1 MRNLLTLTTALSTG
15 ALALMVAA
23 APSARAQTV
32 INLTNLD
39 SALVGVNTNNNFSG
53 SSNTG
58 LDNTNIGEALSQGGL
73 FGGAANILDQRA
85 YNQLNSMGVTAPGV
99 VAPVVLGTVAG
110 FPGGNP
116 TTVEIN
122 MLTSAA
128 GLNSVTSPTV
138 GEGALTGSTSMAN
151 TNSNTAI
158 LLRPNTI
165 PGAGPGLPLTIGY
178 SAGPASVGGSQVG
191 INSANALGAAFA
203 PGTTVSL
210 NQMPIGLG
218 LSNTGTSTTGNQG
231 GALNMSSVN
240 NLTAFTAQGSSE
252 VNGSATGVDANG
264 NPITVAG
271 SQIAQNRFNTAAI
284 YGDVAL
290 VLGQKADGL
299 NGIASSMTS
308 ANSAAAF
315 SANLGSA
322 GIDPTVRNLNQG
334 AGVEINT
341 LALAP
346 VGATSGAV
354 TLSGQQSINGG
365 SSWTN
370 GPQGGTVGSVIPVVT
385 NQMVASTNPTSLYN
399 VAATQTSNNAA
410 FGEGFLAATAPRN
423 FVNGAPAAADVNLA
437 NVGQTISTAFNRV
450 DAGNMAITALPA
462 TGSSPSANGTGFTQ
476 STGVL
481 GAVAGVAQV
490 GTNTSALGYTVGALN
505 NAVADTVAGRA
516 SIDSLA
522 QNYQMTAN
530 TISSTANVTGGFAQ
544 TSNGLNF
551 GAGIAVPGGVGLG
564 VTTQGNNGVAFGEG
578 AAYGVALAGG
588 TGLEPVNGQPVTSL
602 MTNSAAAV
610 NYLGGNATLAGTT
623 QRTNVLA
630 NVLSTTAALA
640 TTSAG
645 AVEQNL
651 GNVSG
656 FGGTAPMQSLLAVSG
671 STYGSGQSSATGYRQ
686 DIGLTAN
693 LVSNGAAGLSGSV
706 TQQGPTMY
714 SPGTVNSAVVASG
727 GRGDATLGSASLS
740 GTGAT
745 SGIQTTAM
753 TINRIDSLGTIGSAA
768 TPAAL
773 SQASGAVNL
782 GANLLN
788 NGATNVAGVVASGLS
803 GSATGNNLVQQASV
817 NFNSLASTGLLV
829 GNANQV
835 SAGFL
840 SANGNSASAN
850 AASCGALCGNGTGN
864 ATLLGTQQVV
874 GQSLNTM
881 ALAGGA
887 TGLLNQVAAGTTD
900 ILSRNTV
907 RTQSN
912 TGYAINTGVQVATN
926 GVNVIS
932 AAR

>member
-1 MRNLLTLTTALSTG
+1 MRNLLTLSTALSTG
-15 ALALMVAA
+15 ALALMVAV

-39 SALVGVNTNNNFSG
+39 NTLVGVDTTGGVGVGNTA
-53 SSNTG
+53 NTV
-58 LDNTNIGEALSQGGL
+58 LDNVNVGDALSNGGL

-85 YNQLNSMGVTAPGV
+85 YNQLNAMGVTAPGV
-99 VAPVVLGTVAG
+99 VTPVVLGTVAG

-128 GLNSVTSPTV
+128 SLGAGVNTLSGTTS
-138 GEGALTGSTSMAN
+138 LTSTN
-151 TNSNTAI
+151 TNTANVV
-158 LLRPNTI
+158 RPNVI
-165 PGAGPGLPLTIGY
+165 PSAGVGVPSLLVGY

-210 NQMPIGLG
+210 NQMPIGLADVSTGVGTTASSTGGQQG
-218 LSNTGTSTTGNQG
+218 L
-231 GALNMSSVN
+231 LNMSSVN
-240 NLTAFTAQGSSE
+240 NLVAFTAQGSSE

-299 NGIASSMTS
+299 NAVDTAFTS
-308 ANSAAAF
+308 ANMAAAY

-334 AGVEINT
+334 AGVDINT

-346 VGATSGAV
+346 VGGASGAV

-365 SSWTN
+365 GTFVGGGN
-370 GPQGGTVGSVIPVVT
+370 FGTVVPVVT
-385 NQMVASTNPTSLYN
+385 NQMVASTVANTLAA
-399 VAATQTSNNAA
+399 VAATQPNA
-410 FGEGFLAATAPRN
+410 GGVLGGGVLALTAPRN
-423 FVNGAPAAADVNLA
+423 FVNGAPAAADVGLS
-437 NVGQTISTAFNRV
+437 NVGQTIATAYNRV

-462 TGSSPSANGTGFTQ
+462 TGSNNGTGFSQ
-476 STGVL
+476 VANEIGAISGV
-481 GAVAGVAQV
+481 VQV
-490 GTNTSALGYTVGALN
+490 GTSSFTVGALN
-505 NAVADTVAGRA
+505 NALADTVAGRA
-516 SIDSLA
+516 SIDGLA

-530 TISSTANVTGGFAQ
+530 TLNSSANVTGGFTQ
-544 TSNGLNF
+544 TANALNF
-551 GAGIAVPGGVGLG
+551 AAGVAAPAGFSGGGVTNLG
-564 VTTQGNNGVAFGEG
+564 SGGAAFAAGEG
-578 AAYGVALAGG
+578 APYQVGLQNSGG
-588 TGLEPVNGQPVTSL
+588 GLQ
-602 MTNSAAAV
+602 TNSAGAV
-610 NYLGGNATLAGTT
+610 TILGGNASLAGTT

-630 NVLSTTAALA
+630 NVLSTSAGLT

-651 GNVSG
+651 GAIAG
-656 FGGTAPMQSLLAVSG
+656 YGGPGPMQALGAVSG
-671 STYGSGQSSATGYRQ
+671 STAGSGLASATGYRQ
-686 DIGLTAN
+686 DIGLTGN
-693 LVSNGAAGLSGSV
+693 LVSAAGLSGTV
-706 TQQGPTMY
+706 TQQGPSMV
-714 SPGTVNSAVVASG
+714 SDGTVNYAQAISG
-727 GRGDATLGSASLS
+727 GRGDATIGSALLS

-745 SGIQTTAM
+745 SGIQTTALTM
-753 TINRIDSLGTIGSAA
+753 NRIDSTGTIGSAA

-773 SQASGAVNL
+773 SQASGGVNVGNNL
-782 GANLLN
+782 GF
-788 NGATNVAGVVASGLS
+788 NGASNVAAVAAFGTSGN
-803 GSATGNNLVQQASV
+803 AVGNNLVQQASV

-829 GNANQV
+829 GNANQT
-835 SAGFL
+835 SNGFL
-840 SANGNSASAN
+840 SANGNTATAN
-850 AASCGALCGNGTGN
+850 AAGCGSVCNGTGN

-874 GQSLNTM
+874 GQTLNTM

-887 TGLLNQVAAGTTD
+887 TGLLNQVAAGGTD

-912 TGYAINTGVQVATN
+912 NGYAINTGVQVATN

>member
-1 MRNLLTLTTALSTG
+1 M
-15 ALALMVAA
+15 
-23 APSARAQTV
+23 

-39 SALVGVNTNNNFSG
+39 NTLVGVDTTAGSNQGFSANTV
-53 SSNTG
+53 
-58 LDNTNIGEALSQGGL
+58 LDNVNVGDALSNGGL

-85 YNQLNSMGVTAPGV
+85 YNQLNAMGVTAPGV
-99 VAPVVLGTVAG
+99 VTPVVLGTVAG

-128 GLNSVTSPTV
+128 SLGS
-138 GEGALTGSTSMAN
+138 GGSTLSGTTSLTSTN
-151 TNSNTAI
+151 TNTANVV
-158 LLRPNTI
+158 RPNVI
-165 PGAGPGLPLTIGY
+165 PSAGVGVPSLLVGY

-210 NQMPIGLG
+210 NQMPIGLANVSTGGPTTASSTGGQQG
-218 LSNTGTSTTGNQG
+218 L
-231 GALNMSSVN
+231 LNMSSVN
-240 NLTAFTAQGSSE
+240 NLVAFTAQGSSE

-299 NGIASSMTS
+299 NAVDTAFTS
-308 ANSAAAF
+308 ANMAAAY

-334 AGVEINT
+334 AGVDINT

-346 VGATSGAV
+346 VGGASGAV
-354 TLSGQQSINGG
+354 TLSGQQSILGAVTV
-365 SSWTN
+365 S
-370 GPQGGTVGSVIPVVT
+370 GPGGGTFGTVVPVVT
-385 NQMVASTNPTSLYN
+385 NQMVASTVANSLAA
-399 VAATQTSNNAA
+399 VAATQPNA
-410 FGEGFLAATAPRN
+410 GGVLGGGVLALTAPRN
-423 FVNGAPAAADVNLA
+423 FVNGAPAAADVGLS
-437 NVGQTISTAFNRV
+437 NVGQTIATAYNRV

-462 TGSSPSANGTGFTQ
+462 TGSNNGTGFSQ
-476 STGVL
+476 VANEIGAISGV
-481 GAVAGVAQV
+481 VQV
-490 GTNTSALGYTVGALN
+490 GTSSFGVGALN
-505 NAVADTVAGRA
+505 NALADTVAGRA
-516 SIDSLA
+516 SIDGLA

-530 TISSTANVTGGFAQ
+530 TLNSSANVTGGFTQ
-544 TSNGLNF
+544 TANALNFAAGVAAPAGFSNGVVN
-551 GAGIAVPGGVGLG
+551 
-564 VTTQGNNGVAFGEG
+564 QGSGG
-578 AAYGVALAGG
+578 AAFAAAGQPYEVALQNGG
-588 TGLEPVNGQPVTSL
+588 GGLQ
-602 MTNSAAAV
+602 TNSAGAV
-610 NYLGGNATLAGTT
+610 TILGGNASLAGTT

-630 NVLSTTAALA
+630 NVLSTSAALT

-651 GNVSG
+651 GAIAG
-656 FGGTAPMQSLLAVSG
+656 YGGTGSMQSLGALSG
-671 STYGSGQSSATGYRQ
+671 SIAGSGLASATGYRQ
-686 DIGLTAN
+686 DIGLTGN
-693 LVSNGAAGLSGSV
+693 LVSASGLSGTV
-706 TQQGPTMY
+706 TQQGPSMF
-714 SPGTVNSAVVASG
+714 SDGTVNYAQAISG
-727 GRGDATLGSASLS
+727 GRGDATIGSALLS

-745 SGIQTTAM
+745 SGIQTTALTM
-753 TINRIDSLGTIGSAA
+753 NRIDSTGTIGSAA

-773 SQASGAVNL
+773 SQASGGVNVGNNL
-782 GANLLN
+782 GF
-788 NGATNVAGVVASGLS
+788 NGASNVAAVAAFGTSGN
-803 GSATGNNLVQQASV
+803 AVGNNLVQQASV

-829 GNANQV
+829 GNANQT
-835 SAGFL
+835 SNGFL
-840 SANGNSASAN
+840 SANGNSATAN
-850 AASCGALCGNGTGN
+850 AAGCGSVCNGTGN

-874 GQSLNTM
+874 GQTLNTM

-887 TGLLNQVAAGTTD
+887 TGLLNQVAAGGTD

-907 RTQSN
+907 RTQSAN
-912 TGYAINTGVQVATN
+912 GYAINTGVQVATN

>member
-1 MRNLLTLTTALSTG
+1 MRNLLTLTTALSTS
-15 ALALMVAA
+15 ALALMVAV

-39 SALVGVNTNNNFSG
+39 NDLVGVNTTAGSNLGFSA
-53 SSNTG
+53 NTV
-58 LDNTNIGEALSQGGL
+58 LDNVNVGDALSNGGL

-85 YNQLNSMGVTAPGV
+85 YNQLNAMGVTAPGV
-99 VAPVVLGTVAG
+99 VTPVVLGTVAG

-128 GLNSVTSPTV
+128 SLSIAPGSLLGTTS
-138 GEGALTGSTSMAN
+138 LTSTN
-151 TNSNTAI
+151 NNTANVV
-158 LLRPNTI
+158 RPNVI
-165 PGAGPGLPLTIGY
+165 PAAGTVQSLLIGY

-210 NQMPIGLG
+210 NQMPIGLTNVVTG
-218 LSNTGTSTTGNQG
+218 GTSASGTGNQQG
-231 GALNMSSVN
+231 FLNMSSVN
-240 NLTAFTAQGSSE
+240 NLVAFTAQGSSE

-299 NGIASSMTS
+299 NGLDTAFTS
-308 ANSAAAF
+308 ANMAAAY

-334 AGVEINT
+334 AGVDINT

-346 VGATSGAV
+346 VGGASGAV
-354 TLSGQQSINGG
+354 TLSGQQSITGSGTWTAGG
-365 SSWTN
+365 ST
-370 GPQGGTVGSVIPVVT
+370 GTVGTVIPVVT
-385 NQMVASTNPTSLYN
+385 NQMVASTVANTLGS
-399 VAATQTSNNAA
+399 VAATQPAA
-410 FGEGFLAATAPRN
+410 GGLLGGGVLAFAAPGN
-423 FVNGAPAAADVNLA
+423 FVNGAPAAADVGLS
-437 NVGQTISTAFNRV
+437 NVGQTIATAYNRV

-462 TGSSPSANGTGFTQ
+462 SGAGNGTGFSQ
-476 STGVL
+476 VANEIGAISGVL
-481 GAVAGVAQV
+481 QV
-490 GTNTSALGYTVGALN
+490 GSNPPASSAVGALN
-505 NAVADTVAGRA
+505 NALADTVAGRA
-516 SIDSLA
+516 SIDGLA

-530 TISSTANVTGGFAQ
+530 TLSSTANVTGGFTQ
-544 TSNGLNF
+544 TANLLNF
-551 GAGIAVPGGVGLG
+551 AAGVAAPAGTSSGVTNLGSGGSAFGSSAPYEVALQNGGLG
-564 VTTQGNNGVAFGEG
+564 LQ
-578 AAYGVALAGG
+578 
-588 TGLEPVNGQPVTSL
+588 
-602 MTNSAAAV
+602 TNSATAV
-610 NYLGGNATLAGTT
+610 NDLGGNASLAGTT

-630 NVLSTTAALA
+630 NVLSTTGALT

-651 GNVSG
+651 GEITG
-656 FGGTAPMQSLLAVSG
+656 YGGAIRSMQRLDAVSG
-671 STYGSGQSSATGYRQ
+671 SMAGSGLASATGYRQ
-686 DIGLTAN
+686 DIGLTGN
-693 LVSNGAAGLSGSV
+693 LVAAAGLSGTV
-706 TQQGPTMY
+706 TQQGPAMVSDGSKNT
-714 SPGTVNSAVVASG
+714 AIALAG
-727 GRGDATLGSASLS
+727 GRGDATIGSALLS

-745 SGIQTTAM
+745 SGIQTSAL
-753 TINRIDSLGTIGSAA
+753 TINRIDSTGTIGSAA

-773 SQASGAVNL
+773 SQASAAVNL
-782 GANLLN
+782 GN
-788 NGATNVAGVVASGLS
+788 NPQWTGTSNTATVLAFGSSGN
-803 GSATGNNLVQQASV
+803 AVGNNLVQQASV

-829 GNANQV
+829 GNANQT
-835 SAGFL
+835 SNSFL
-840 SANGNSASAN
+840 SNNGNTAN
-850 AASCGALCGNGTGN
+850 AQTFGCGSLCNGTGN

-874 GQSLNTM
+874 GQTLNTM

-900 ILSRNTV
+900 LLSRNTV
-907 RTQSN
+907 HTQSAN
-912 TGYAINTGVQVATN
+912 GYAINTGVQVATN
-926 GVNVIS
+926 GVNLIS

>member
-53 SSNTG
+53 SSNTA

-128 GLNSVTSPTV
+128 GLNSNTSPTV

-299 NGIASSMTS
+299 NGIASAMTS

-365 SSWTN
+365 SSWTA
-370 GPQGGTVGSVIPVVT
+370 GSQGGTVGSVIPVVT

-399 VAATQTSNNAA
+399 VAATQTSGNAA
-410 FGEGFLAATAPRN
+410 FGEGFLAATQPRS

-462 TGSSPSANGTGFTQ
+462 TGSAPSGNGTGFTQ

-490 GTNTSALGYTVGALN
+490 GTNVAVLGYNVGALN

-551 GAGIAVPGGVGLG
+551 GAGIAVPGGVGIG
-564 VTTQGNNGVAFGEG
+564 ATTQGNNGVAFAEG

-588 TGLEPVNGQPVTSL
+588 TGLELVNGNPQTSL

-671 STYGSGQSSATGYRQ
+671 STYGSGQSSATGFRQ

-706 TQQGPTMY
+706 TQQGPSMY
-714 SPGTVNSAVVASG
+714 SPGTVNSAIVASG
-727 GRGDATLGSASLS
+727 GRGDATIGSASLS

-745 SGIQTTAM
+745 AGIQTTAM

-773 SQASGAVNL
+773 NQASGPVNL

-788 NGATNVAGVVASGLS
+788 NGATNVAGVVSTGLS

-850 AASCGALCGNGTGN
+850 SAGCASLCGNGTAN

>member
-15 ALALMVAA
+15 ALALMVAV

-39 SALVGVNTNNNFSG
+39 NTLVGVDTTGGSGVGNTADTVLGNVNVG
-53 SSNTG
+53 
-58 LDNTNIGEALSQGGL
+58 DALSNGGL

-85 YNQLNSMGVTAPGV
+85 YNQLNAMGVTAPGV
-99 VAPVVLGTVAG
+99 VTPVVLGTVAG

-128 GLNSVTSPTV
+128 GLGTGASTLSGATS
-138 GEGALTGSTSMAN
+138 LTSLN
-151 TNSNTAI
+151 TNTANVA
-158 LLRPNTI
+158 RPNVV
-165 PGAGPGLPLTIGY
+165 PSAGVGVPSLLLGY

-210 NQMPIGLG
+210 NQMPIGLANV
-218 LSNTGTSTTGNQG
+218 STGITTTASSTGGQQG
-231 GALNMSSVN
+231 FLNMSSVN
-240 NLTAFTAQGSSE
+240 NLVAFTAQGSSE

-299 NGIASSMTS
+299 NGLETRFTS
-308 ANSAAAF
+308 ANTAAAY
-315 SANLGSA
+315 SANLGTA

-334 AGVEINT
+334 AGVDINT

-346 VGATSGAV
+346 VGGTSGAV
-354 TLSGQQSINGG
+354 TLSGQQSITG
-365 SSWTN
+365 SGNWN
-370 GPQGGTVGSVIPVVT
+370 AGPNSGTVGTVIPVVT
-385 NQMVASTNPTSLYN
+385 NQMVASTVASTLATLAGTQPATSVIGGGVL
-399 VAATQTSNNAA
+399 A
-410 FGEGFLAATAPRN
+410 FDAPRN
-423 FVNGAPAAADVNLA
+423 FVNGAPAAADVGLS
-437 NVGQTISTAFNRV
+437 NVGQTIATAYNRV

-462 TGSSPSANGTGFTQ
+462 TGSNNGTGFSQ
-476 STGVL
+476 
-481 GAVAGVAQV
+481 VAGEIGAISSVAV
-490 GTNTSALGYTVGALN
+490 PFGAGYAVRALN
-505 NAVADTVAGRA
+505 NAQADTVAGRS
-516 SIDSLA
+516 SIDGLA

-530 TISSTANVTGGFAQ
+530 TLTSTANVTGGFTQ
-544 TSNGLNF
+544 TANALNF
-551 GAGIAVPGGVGLG
+551 GAGVAAPAGYGAAQGGVSA
-564 VTTQGNNGVAFGEG
+564 QGSGGSAF
-578 AAYGVALAGG
+578 AAAGQPYEVALG
-588 TGLEPVNGQPVTSL
+588 TPSALGL
-602 MTNSAAAV
+602 MTNSAYAG
-610 NYLGGNATLAGTT
+610 NQFGGDASLTGTT

-630 NVLSTTAALA
+630 NVLSTSAALT

-651 GNVSG
+651 GAIAG
-656 FGGTAPMQSLLAVSG
+656 YGGTGSMQSLGALSG
-671 STYGSGQSSATGYRQ
+671 SIGGSGLASATGYRQ
-686 DIGLTAN
+686 DIGLTGN
-693 LVSNGAAGLSGSV
+693 LVSAAGLSGTV
-706 TQQGPTMY
+706 TQQGPSMV
-714 SPGTVNSAVVASG
+714 SDGTVNSAFVTAG
-727 GRGDATLGSASLS
+727 GRGDATIGSALLS

-745 SGIQTTAM
+745 SGIQTTALTM
-753 TINRIDSLGTIGSAA
+753 NRIDSTGTIGSAA

-773 SQASGAVNL
+773 SQASGGVNVGNNL
-782 GANLLN
+782 GF
-788 NGATNVAGVVASGLS
+788 NGASNVAGVLALGTSGN
-803 GSATGNNLVQQASV
+803 AVGNNLAQQASV

-829 GNANQV
+829 GNANQT
-835 SAGFL
+835 SNGFL
-840 SANGNSASAN
+840 SANGNLATAN
-850 AASCGALCGNGTGN
+850 AAGCGSVCNGTGN

-874 GQSLNTM
+874 GQTLNTM

-887 TGLLNQVAAGTTD
+887 TGLLNQVAAGGTD

-907 RTQSN
+907 RTQSAN
-912 TGYAINTGVQVATN
+912 GYAINTGVQVATN